1 MSIKRKSFL
10 CGGLVLSVFI
20 ILAVIARINTFAA
33 TSSATLTTAPISVNL
48 DSTPG
53 STTSTKL
60 QVQNNS
66 SAPLTITVHLEE
78 FKASGTG
85 GQAQIYIPPANDPS
99 LSWVHFSQTSF
110 VAEPGVWNNIT
121 MSIDVPSGAALGYYY
136 AVLFTPSSPNA
147 SIPTNANSLK
157 GSNAI
162 LVLLNTNSKN
172 EHKLLQISS
181 FTSVKGLYQFL
192 PASFN
197 IEVTNPGN
205 IQLIPQGDVYI
216 SRTPNGK
223 SIASL
228 SFNTGEGNVLPGSSR
243 IFSVHWI
250 NGFPSYVD
258 KTVDG
263 AQVVGKNGKPVEQLQ
278 WNFSDSFSEF
288 RFGKYYAHLVLVY
301 NNGTQDL
308 AQDSYVSFW
317 VIPWSLILIII
328 LVIVAIVV
336 LWKVINKY
344 SRLLWKNF
352 RGRNVK

>member
-66 SAPLTITVHLEE
+66 SEPLTITVHLEE

-110 VAEPGVWNNIT
+110 VAEPGVWNNVT
-121 MSIDVPSGAALGYYY
+121 MTVSLPKQAAQGYYY
-136 AVLFTPSSPNA
+136 AVIFAPSTISTQ
-147 SIPTNANSLK
+147 SKNANVVK
-157 GSNAI
+157 GANAI
-162 LVLLNTNSKN
+162 FVLVDSNNSKDN
-172 EHKLLQISS
+172 NQLSVSS
-181 FTSVKGLYQFL
+181 FSVSSKSYNYL
-192 PASFN
+192 PVTFN
-197 IEVTNPGN
+197 INVKNTGN
-205 IQLIPQGDVYI
+205 VFTVPSGDIYI

-223 SIASL
+223 SIDTLAINS
-228 SFNTGEGNVLPGSSR
+228 GAGNVLPETHR
-243 IFSVHWI
+243 VFNLNWDD
-250 NGFPSYVD
+250 GFPVYVT

-263 AQVVGKNGKPVEQLQ
+263 TEVIGKNGKPIQQLQ
-278 WNFSDSFSEF
+278 WNLNKITSF
-288 RFGKYYAHLVLVY
+288 RFGKYYAKMVLVY
-301 NNGTQDL
+301 NKGTIDVPVTGL
-308 AQDSYVSFW
+308 VSFW
-317 VIPWSLILIII
+317 VIPWPLIIAAVMSLVAII
-328 LVIVAIVV
+328 LVWEIFKRYIRKI
-336 LWKVINKY
+336 L
-344 SRLLWKNF
+344 RWKNF